1 MGRKALEKGALQV
14 ARLTKPGLHFVG
26 GVDGLALQV
35 VPSGARSW
43 ILRMMVGDKRRD
55 MGLGGFP
62 DVTLALARDAA
73 RQARAKVKLG
83 IDPIDEARANVSQLK
98 ASQAA
103 ALTFDQ
109 CTAAYIKAKTS
120 EWRNAKHAQQWV
132 NTLTTY
138 ASPVMGSLLVRDIGL
153 PHVLAV
159 LEPIWTDK
167 TVTASRV
174 RGRIESVLSWATTR
188 EYRSGE
194 NPARWRGHLDTVLA
208 APNRIKNEEHYP
220 TVQVSELGKFM
231 ADLRGKSGTG
241 AKALEFGIL
250 NASRSGEVRGATW
263 TEIDLSAKLWT
274 IPAARMKA
282 KRAHR
287 VPLSDVSVDLLKALP
302 RFADS
307 NLVFLSPRGKQ
318 LSDMTLSQLMRR
330 MDYKSKDG
338 RTAVPHGFRGTFKV
352 WAHERTAFA
361 REIVEMALA
370 HQTENKVEAAY
381 FDTDLMEKRV
391 RLMATWAKFCGTLE
405 MKAEVVAINRTKRI
419 TK

>member
-14 ARLTKPGLHFVG
+14 VRLTKPGLHFVG

-120 EWRNAKHAQQWV
+120 EWRNTKHAQQWV

-167 TVTASRV
+167 TVTASRL
-174 RGRIESVLSWATTR
+174 RGRIESILSWATTR

-208 APNRIKNEEHYP
+208 GPNKIKNEEHYP

-231 ADLRGKSGTG
+231 VDLRGKSGTG
-241 AKALEFGIL
+241 VKALEFGIL

-263 TEIDLSAKLWT
+263 SEIDLSAKLWT
-274 IPAARMKA
+274 IPATRMKA

-287 VPLSDVSVDLLKALP
+287 VPLSDVSVDLLKAIP
-302 RFADS
+302 RFEKSD
-307 NLVFLSPRGKQ
+307 LVFLSPRGKQ

-330 MDYKSKDG
+330 MNYKSKDG

-352 WAHERTAFA
+352 WAHERTTLA
-361 REIVEMALA
+361 RELVEMTLA
-370 HQTENKVEAAY
+370 HQTENKIEAAY
-381 FDTDLMEKRV
+381 FDTDLMEKRA

-405 MKAEVVAINRTKRI
+405 TKGEVVAINRTERT

>member
-1 MGRKALEKGALQV
+1 MGRKAVEKGALQV

-26 GVDGLALQV
+26 GVDGLALQI

-43 ILRMMVGDKRRD
+43 ILRMTVGTKRRD

-62 DVTLALARDAA
+62 DVTLAQARDAA
-73 RQARAKVKLG
+73 RLARAKVKQG
-83 IDPIDEARANVSQLK
+83 IDPIDEARASVSQLK

-109 CTAAYIKAKTS
+109 CTAAFIKAKAS
-120 EWRNAKHAQQWV
+120 EWKSAKHLQQWT

-159 LEPIWTDK
+159 LEPIWTEK

-188 EYRSGE
+188 EYRYGE

-208 APNRIKNEEHYP
+208 APNKIKEEEHYP
-220 TVQVSELGKFM
+220 PVQMSELGTFM
-231 ADLRGKSGTG
+231 ADLRSKSGTS
-241 AKALEFGIL
+241 ARALEFGIL

-263 TEIDLSAKLWT
+263 SEIDLNAKLWT
-274 IPAARMKA
+274 IPAKRMKA
-282 KRAHR
+282 KREHR
-287 VPLSDVSVDLLKALP
+287 VPISDVSVALLKALP

-307 NLVFLSPRGKQ
+307 ELVFPSPRGKQ
-318 LSDMTLSQLMRR
+318 LSDMALSQMMRR
-330 MDYKSKDG
+330 MDYKAKDG
-338 RTAVPHGFRGTFKV
+338 RTAVPHGLRGTFKV
-352 WAHERTAFA
+352 WAHERTSYAG
-361 REIVEMALA
+361 EIVEMALA
-370 HQTENKVEAAY
+370 HKTENKVEAAY
-381 FDTDLMEKRV
+381 FDTDLLEKRA
-391 RLMATWAKFCGTLE
+391 RLMQQWAKFCGMVE
-405 MKAEVVAINRTKRI
+405 SKGADVVPLRAAA
-419 TK
+419 